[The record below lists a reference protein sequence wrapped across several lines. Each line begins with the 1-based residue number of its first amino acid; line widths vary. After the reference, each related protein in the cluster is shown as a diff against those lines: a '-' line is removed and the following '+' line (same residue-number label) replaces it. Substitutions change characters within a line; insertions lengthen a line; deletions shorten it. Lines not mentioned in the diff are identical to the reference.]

1 MPETEIENMDNNRM
15 DKPVQPEAQEQKN
28 GGFFITEAQGVQ
40 MQKQEDA
47 EDEMPEVTQSEQSF
61 NDFGRDKMNLF
72 KL

>member
-1 MPETEIENMDNNRM
+1 
-15 DKPVQPEAQEQKN
+15 
-28 GGFFITEAQGVQ
+28 